1 MKKAADI
8 LRGLLG
14 NEQAAIA
21 GRWSAFFSGW
31 EKLVGTDIASHSR
44 VIDVKRGVV
53 IVEVDHPGWLQVLQM
68 NREQILTG
76 MKKSY
81 PSLGI
86 QNMRV
91 FVGDG
96 KVEEKDQDSDDEAT
110 TSSLQNDIDREEVE
124 NSEEY
129 QRFKQ
134 MLERLRNTERQD
146 S

>member
-68 NREQILTG
+68 KREQILTG

-81 PSLGI
+81 PALGI
-86 QNMRV
+86 ENMRI

-96 KVEEKDQDSDDEAT
+96 KAEDEDRDHDEEET
-110 TSSLQNDIDREEVE
+110 TPSSQAGIDREEVE

-134 MLERLRNTERQD
+134 MLERLRDTGQPDE
-146 S
+146 